1 MSRDICLKLGNSSGI
16 RRIGWNLAGR
26 CGVFWLYANRSKTM
40 NVGNLLHW
48 ALIFLIVAIVA
59 AVLGFGGAAGTAME
73 GAKIIFYI
81 AIILLVISV
90 ILNFARGR

>member
-1 MSRDICLKLGNSSGI
+1 
-16 RRIGWNLAGR
+16 
-26 CGVFWLYANRSKTM
+26 M

-48 ALIFLIVAIVA
+48 ALIFLVVAIVA

-81 AIILLVISV
+81 AIILLVVSV

>member
-1 MSRDICLKLGNSSGI
+1 
-16 RRIGWNLAGR
+16 
-26 CGVFWLYANRSKTM
+26 M

>member
-1 MSRDICLKLGNSSGI
+1 
-16 RRIGWNLAGR
+16 
-26 CGVFWLYANRSKTM
+26 M

-81 AIILLVISV
+81 AIILLIVSV

>member
-1 MSRDICLKLGNSSGI
+1 
-16 RRIGWNLAGR
+16 
-26 CGVFWLYANRSKTM
+26 M

-48 ALIFLIVAIVA
+48 ALIFLVVAIVA

>member
-1 MSRDICLKLGNSSGI
+1 
-16 RRIGWNLAGR
+16 
-26 CGVFWLYANRSKTM
+26 M
-40 NVGNLLHW
+40 NIGNLLHW

-81 AIILLVISV
+81 AIILLVVSV

>member
-1 MSRDICLKLGNSSGI
+1 
-16 RRIGWNLAGR
+16 
-26 CGVFWLYANRSKTM
+26 M

-81 AIILLVISV
+81 AILLLVVSV

>member
-1 MSRDICLKLGNSSGI
+1 
-16 RRIGWNLAGR
+16 
-26 CGVFWLYANRSKTM
+26 M

-81 AIILLVISV
+81 AIVLLLVSIV
-90 ILNFARGR
+90 LNFARGR

>member
-1 MSRDICLKLGNSSGI
+1 
-16 RRIGWNLAGR
+16 
-26 CGVFWLYANRSKTM
+26 M

-81 AIILLVISV
+81 AILLLVISV